1 MQKSKVSHQRSRKI
15 SRSADAKWKLRA
27 GIRSHKLVI
36 ARRTHFR
43 AGKRLKER
51 GLKTLILWGL
61 VLASLT
67 FFAARAFGGGMAETR
82 PSRRTPVAVVVGPGP
97 LTDENFWALI
107 DHSAALE
114 ATPEA
119 QLADLRASLNRLSA
133 SQIADFERMF
143 NETMRQS
150 YSWDLWGAAYLANG
164 GASDDGF
171 EYFRCWLISK
181 GRTVFHKVVASP
193 DSLADLLA
201 PGSAGDFEFEDFAYV
216 AREAW
221 QAKTGQDWN
230 HMPSIANM
238 AYDNKPSGAAFS
250 EAPADLAKRYPKL
263 WKRFGRE

>member
-1 MQKSKVSHQRSRKI
+1 M
-15 SRSADAKWKLRA
+15 
-27 GIRSHKLVI
+27 
-36 ARRTHFR
+36 
-43 AGKRLKER
+43 
-51 GLKTLILWGL
+51 KTWILCGL
-61 VLASLT
+61 VLAGFI
-67 FFAARAFGGGMAETR
+67 FFALRASSGGMAETR
-82 PSRRTPVAVVVGPGP
+82 SSGRTPVAVVIGPGP

-107 DHSAALE
+107 DHSVALE
-114 ATPEA
+114 ANPDA
-119 QLADLRASLNRLSA
+119 QLADLRASLSGISA

-143 NETMRQS
+143 DETMRQS

-181 GRTVFHKVVASP
+181 GRTLFHKVVASP

-201 PGSAGDFEFEDFAYV
+201 PDSGGDLEFEEFAYV

-221 QAKTGQDWN
+221 QAKTGRDWN
-230 HMPSIANM
+230 DMPVIANM

-250 EAPADLAKRYPKL
+250 ENAAELAKRYPKL